1 MEDKYQLPKYSERGH
16 LWPNGLLFVLFCIIR
31 VVRMENTHSIP
42 KFLERQMTIQVNAV
56 RKLFLWL
63 KSSGITIKRFAESSG
78 VSERTLRRI
87 KSLLH
92 KKSSYRPSLATLKQ
106 IEKASELTLKE
117 LMTIYDD
124 LEAA

>member
-1 MEDKYQLPKYSERGH
+1 M
-16 LWPNGLLFVLFCIIR
+16 
-31 VVRMENTHSIP
+31 
-42 KFLERQMTIQVNAV
+42 
-56 RKLFLWL
+56 
-63 KSSGITIKRFAESSG
+63 
-78 VSERTLRRI
+78 SERTLKRI

-124 LEAA
+124 LGGCLSGRPFVCL

>member
-1 MEDKYQLPKYSERGH
+1 MYSYKIMEREFTCHMKAIK
-16 LWPNGLLFVLFCIIR
+16 
-31 VVRMENTHSIP
+31 
-42 KFLERQMTIQVNAV
+42 
-56 RKLFLWL
+56 KLFLWM
-63 KSSGITIKRFAESSG
+63 KTTGIIIKKFAKSSG
-78 VSERTLRRI
+78 VSERTLKRI